1 MGPKTA
7 GKQKV
12 ARTKPINSEI
22 RKTGVMRLSRGR
34 MFHKRG
40 LWHVEKWRKQNE
52 KKPEDKRPKKPTRV
66 VEKQV
71 GGDKNGGKRR
81 VRVSRFPRS
90 YPTEDRPRKL
100 RTNRKAFSQ
109 HKHSLRKSITPGT
122 VLILVAGRHAGK
134 RVVFLKQLKSG
145 LLLVTGPF
153 KLNGCPLRRINQI
166 YVIATST
173 RVDLSKV
180 NVPENLNDSF
190 FNRVKAARKQKT
202 QGSEIFETKKEQ
214 YKVNDERKQAQLN
227 VDNQLLAAI
236 KSNPERRLLRSY
248 LKSRFALTNKV
259 YPHKLKF

>member
-81 VRVSRFPRS
+81 VRVSRFV
-90 YPTEDRPRKL
+90 
-100 RTNRKAFSQ
+100 
-109 HKHSLRKSITPGT
+109 SLLPI
-122 VLILVAGRHAGK
+122 LINNCNN
-134 RVVFLKQLKSG
+134 F
-145 LLLVTGPF
+145 
-153 KLNGCPLRRINQI
+153 II
-166 YVIATST
+166 YVFIYY
-173 RVDLSKV
+173 
-180 NVPENLNDSF
+180 N
-190 FNRVKAARKQKT
+190 
-202 QGSEIFETKKEQ
+202 
-214 YKVNDERKQAQLN
+214 
-227 VDNQLLAAI
+227 LLAKI
-236 KSNPERRLLRSY
+236 ISN
-248 LKSRFALTNKV
+248 
-259 YPHKLKF
+259 